1 MEYVITFALLFVEM
15 LAFYTLN
22 DAFFTF
28 IDKKRTLICY
38 VVGSVINYIGLL
50 IEFDGYIKAPFF
62 FMMFF
67 LLTCA
72 TIRKQVKQKLLITAL
87 FIALLYLVDLGIA
100 FVFILLFGIDSHEM
114 IARPYIFMSV
124 TIISKFIV
132 YLIVYTIRKLLAKDK
147 LGVDI
152 SLKQWMQFL
161 LFVFNS
167 FIMIAFFMIDSFENN
182 TVGTML
188 IVSVVSIIL
197 SNIAIFSLMHELEH
211 EQKVKKE
218 HELLLQQMEIETKN
232 VENLSQEYALQ
243 RKLTHDF
250 NNHILAIQGLLECE
264 DISKAK
270 EYIEEI
276 AEGQIRTNLLVHSNH
291 SIIDALLTQKYREA
305 KKHNI
310 SMQVLVDDLSDV
322 SMKAADLV
330 VLLSNLL
337 DNAIEACKQVED
349 KRIIKCSFLRDGEGY
364 ILTIHNTTKHEDVEV
379 LGVLETTK
387 KDAFM
392 HGYGLHNIKAMIEQY
407 QYQSAISC
415 KDGWF
420 LVTILMQR
428 A

>member
-15 LAFYTLN
+15 LAFYILN

-28 IDKKRTLICY
+28 IDRKRTLLCY
-38 VVGSVINYIGLL
+38 AVGIVVNYIGLL
-50 IEFDGYIKAPFF
+50 IDFDGYIKGPFF
-62 FMMFF
+62 FIMFF

-72 TIRKQVKQKLLITAL
+72 TIKKHMKQKLLTTAL

-100 FVFILLFGIDSHEM
+100 FAFIMLFGIDSHEL
-114 IARPYIFMSV
+114 IAQPYIFMLV

-132 YLIVYTIRKLLAKDK
+132 YLIVYAIRKLLATDK
-147 LGVDI
+147 LEVDI
-152 SLKQWMQFL
+152 GFKQWIQFL

-167 FIMIAFFMIDSFENN
+167 FIIIVSFMIDSFENN
-182 TVGTML
+182 TIDAML
-188 IVSVVSIIL
+188 MVIVLSIIL

-218 HELLLQQMEIETKN
+218 HELLLQQMELETKN
-232 VENLSQEYALQ
+232 VENLSLEYALQ

-250 NNHILAIQGLLECE
+250 NNHILAIQSLLECE
-264 DISKAK
+264 NTSKAK

-310 SMQVLVDDLSDV
+310 SIQILVDDLSDV
-322 SMKAADLV
+322 CMKNADLV

-337 DNAIEACKQVED
+337 DNAIEACKQVAD
-349 KRIIKCSFLRDGEGY
+349 KKIIKCSFLKDGDGY

-379 LGVLETTK
+379 LGVLGTTK
-387 KDAFM
+387 KDTFM

-420 LVTILMQR
+420 LVTILM
-428 A
+428 